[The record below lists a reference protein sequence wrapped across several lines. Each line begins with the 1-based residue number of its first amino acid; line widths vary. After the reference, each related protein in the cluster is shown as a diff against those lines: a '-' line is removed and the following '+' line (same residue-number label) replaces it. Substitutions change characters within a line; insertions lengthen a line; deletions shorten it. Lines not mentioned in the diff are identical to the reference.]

1 MRHPC
6 CRNFRCYEFKPC
18 TKYTCLSMKKSL
30 RRSHCNVAIPR
41 LPSSFRKWSKLPPA
55 STFLPSFAFLSSSLG
70 TAIIRNTAQGRS
82 AVFHPSVRPSAEE
95 KPQKPFSAM
104 SPSSNDRRLTHYRSR
119 FLIVQRCAS
128 PTNQELRFI

>member
-70 TAIIRNTAQGRS
+70 TAIIRNTAQGRTVRPPS
-82 AVFHPSVRPSAEE
+82 SILPSVRPPRKSRKNHFRQCRPHLTTAASLTTAAV
-95 KPQKPFSAM
+95 FL
-104 SPSSNDRRLTHYRSR
+104 SSRGVPVLQIRN
-119 FLIVQRCAS
+119 
-128 PTNQELRFI
+128 